1 MIGTAWSLLP
11 PIVAIA
17 LALKT
22 KEVYSSLFIGIILGA
37 VQYCISMGT
46 GFDGF
51 LVHLTNHTVGEGDD
65 AKAYG
70 LTAFRPK
77 PAGEVYFKALQH
89 HRRPPARR
97 HPAQSL
103 GAAGVG
109 PDEEAAGQA
118 AGEVRLHHP
127 GHAAYQHS
135 DGRGGPGAPDGR
147 RAVCEIGRASCR
159 EIV

>member
-70 LTAFRPK
+70 LIHCLSDPWNVGILVFLVGIRQHRFIDEQSGWFGCFRPLGFQTHTLEDWG
-77 PAGEVYFKALQH
+77 ADCYH
-89 HRRPPARR
+89 SAR
-97 HPAQSL
+97 
-103 GAAGVG
+103 
-109 PDEEAAGQA
+109 
-118 AGEVRLHHP
+118 
-127 GHAAYQHS
+127 HS
-135 DGRGGPGAPDGR
+135 DIHR
-147 RAVCEIGRASCR
+147 
-159 EIV
+159 

>member
-65 AKAYG
+65 AKTYG
-70 LTAFRPK
+70 LIPVSYTHL
-77 PAGEVYFKALQH
+77 V
-89 HRRPPARR
+89 
-97 HPAQSL
+97 AQNRMER
-103 GAAGVG
+103 AA
-109 PDEEAAGQA
+109 P
-118 AGEVRLHHP
+118 
-127 GHAAYQHS
+127 
-135 DGRGGPGAPDGR
+135 
-147 RAVCEIGRASCR
+147 
-159 EIV
+159 